1 MEEAHTKSET
11 SETTLIFGCQGPFS
25 FTLTDSVARI
35 RTNDQALFACRAEA
49 AEASAIKET
58 G

>member
-1 MEEAHTKSET
+1 MRQEKQHYNLVAR
-11 SETTLIFGCQGPFS
+11 GP
-25 FTLTDSVARI
+25 TLTLTHSVARI
-35 RTNDQALFACRAEA
+35 ITNDQALFACRAEA